1 MSELFTQT
9 NKQKKLFRTEEDIVA
24 NIQTQFGMPH
34 TGKDLLLD
42 AKMGPNKDKSSR
54 LDLEPDALSDT
65 GMSDD
70 VGAGDTSGILH
81 DSAGGN
87 KNTITGTNTPR
98 SSRASAYYD
107 LLRSQHKNGHY
118 KAPAYRVVDAIES
131 PLQAGAGALN
141 YHDDFDT
148 DAIQNAGLHMA
159 VAQTVVEGNIM
170 AAAADSAFVI
180 GKQTGNILK
189 DLKDET
195 INAKDA
201 LKAGGQVL
209 RLQGGK
215 SVVKIGGATL
225 RSTEQYLSSFQ
236 ASTDDF
242 TGSVPGKVKEA
253 ATNTGNILK
262 KITNVVLHP
271 LRNLIAMGKVILIGA
286 VILLF
291 LIIVSLLGQ
300 MSGTTSTS
308 VFGANRIEDIQTLVQ
323 KINDYRN
330 AAVTEGIY
338 QAFQNDVDPNGNPY
352 GYDSLTGQRSNN
364 LQHGVTWNYANGI
377 YNDTAEIISF
387 SNATAIPWCPGELND
402 GQYGHYDLDCTIYLT
417 GYDRYTDP
425 ETQAPNGADGGTGN
439 LEALAESC
447 DAGTLTRTIIK
458 QDQYGNEYAGNA
470 VSARYTKTIT
480 LPNGARGFQG
490 WYKDGEDA
498 YGNVEWAS
506 LLYRMDWE
514 GLYDIVDGI
523 KCRATGSGMTEEELR
538 QLFASLNIDATTARG
553 QVVAFALSCQGKFVY
568 AQPSSLRGGPGNPSV
583 GINLD
588 CSSFVQYCYWAQ
600 NLPFSAGSTAVYR
613 NAADLVSISPSEV
626 QPGDLRVVYASGGE
640 QGHVQMALGG
650 DAWIECCYGY
660 GVAVNMSNAW
670 MESRPCYYFRYA
682 GF

>member
-1 MSELFTQT
+1 MTVFFPVIFPDGATGSELSD
-9 NKQKKLFRTEEDIVA
+9 LPEEY
-24 NIQTQFGMPH
+24 N
-34 TGKDLLLD
+34 
-42 AKMGPNKDKSSR
+42 
-54 LDLEPDALSDT
+54 
-65 GMSDD
+65 
-70 VGAGDTSGILH
+70 
-81 DSAGGN
+81 
-87 KNTITGTNTPR
+87 
-98 SSRASAYYD
+98 
-107 LLRSQHKNGHY
+107 
-118 KAPAYRVVDAIES
+118 
-131 PLQAGAGALN
+131 
-141 YHDDFDT
+141 
-148 DAIQNAGLHMA
+148 A
-159 VAQTVVEGNIM
+159 VADGKIK
-170 AAAADSAFVI
+170 AADC
-180 GKQTGNILK
+180 TGNIVL
-189 DLKDET
+189 DESANLYKGELNDWFYT
-195 INAKDA
+195 PDELTVTFTVVTGEGDDA
-201 LKAGGQVL
+201 V
-209 RLQGGK
+209 
-215 SVVKIGGATL
+215 S
-225 RSTEQYLSSFQ
+225 
-236 ASTDDF
+236 DDY
-242 TGSVPGKVKEA
+242 E
-253 ATNTGNILK
+253 
-262 KITNVVLHP
+262 
-271 LRNLIAMGKVILIGA
+271 
-286 VILLF
+286 
-291 LIIVSLLGQ
+291 
-300 MSGTTSTS
+300 
-308 VFGANRIEDIQTLVQ
+308 
-323 KINDYRN
+323 
-330 AAVTEGIY
+330 VT
-338 QAFQNDVDPNGNPY
+338 
-352 GYDSLTGQRSNN
+352 
-364 LQHGVTWNYANGI
+364 
-377 YNDTAEIISF
+377 F

-480 LPNGARGFQG
+480 LPNGANGFQG

-514 GLYDIVDGI
+514 ELYGIVDGI

-600 NLPFSAGSTAVYR
+600 NLPFSAGSTAAYR

-640 QGHVQMALGG
+640 QGHVQIALGG

>member
-148 DAIQNAGLHMA
+148 DTVQNAGLHMA

-189 DLKDET
+189 ELKDET
-195 INAKDA
+195 IN
-201 LKAGGQVL
+201 
-209 RLQGGK
+209 
-215 SVVKIGGATL
+215 
-225 RSTEQYLSSFQ
+225 
-236 ASTDDF
+236 
-242 TGSVPGKVKEA
+242 
-253 ATNTGNILK
+253 
-262 KITNVVLHP
+262 
-271 LRNLIAMGKVILIGA
+271 
-286 VILLF
+286 
-291 LIIVSLLGQ
+291 
-300 MSGTTSTS
+300 
-308 VFGANRIEDIQTLVQ
+308 
-323 KINDYRN
+323 
-330 AAVTEGIY
+330 
-338 QAFQNDVDPNGNPY
+338 
-352 GYDSLTGQRSNN
+352 
-364 LQHGVTWNYANGI
+364 
-377 YNDTAEIISF
+377 
-387 SNATAIPWCPGELND
+387 
-402 GQYGHYDLDCTIYLT
+402 
-417 GYDRYTDP
+417 
-425 ETQAPNGADGGTGN
+425 
-439 LEALAESC
+439 
-447 DAGTLTRTIIK
+447 
-458 QDQYGNEYAGNA
+458 
-470 VSARYTKTIT
+470 TKTIT
-480 LPNGARGFQG
+480 LPSGASGFQG
-490 WYKDGEDA
+490 WYKDGEDT

-514 GLYDIVDGI
+514 ELYGIVDGI
-523 KCRATGSGMTEEELR
+523 KCRVIGSGMTEEELR

-553 QVVAFALSCQGKFVY
+553 QVVAFALSCQGKFIY

-600 NLPFSAGSTAVYR
+600 NLPFSAGSTAAYR

-650 DAWIECCYGY
+650 GAWIECCYGY

>member
-1 MSELFTQT
+1 MMYT
-9 NKQKKLFRTEEDIVA
+9 NVKGYQIPNLSLPKAKKTNLNRYGRMRLDYLEQNEPNLCDQMMLEGT
-24 NIQTQFGMPH
+24 
-34 TGKDLLLD
+34 LLSSCRKMGLD
-42 AKMGPNKDKSSR
+42 AQQMVDKTLR
-54 LDLEPDALSDT
+54 DLMQKAQMPDRKTNPLGWAQMCNSLKQQAEEMILVT
-65 GMSDD
+65 GEGDDAVSDD
-70 VGAGDTSGILH
+70 
-81 DSAGGN
+81 
-87 KNTITGTNTPR
+87 
-98 SSRASAYYD
+98 Y
-107 LLRSQHKNGHY
+107 
-118 KAPAYRVVDAIES
+118 E
-131 PLQAGAGALN
+131 
-141 YHDDFDT
+141 
-148 DAIQNAGLHMA
+148 
-159 VAQTVVEGNIM
+159 
-170 AAAADSAFVI
+170 
-180 GKQTGNILK
+180 
-189 DLKDET
+189 
-195 INAKDA
+195 
-201 LKAGGQVL
+201 
-209 RLQGGK
+209 
-215 SVVKIGGATL
+215 
-225 RSTEQYLSSFQ
+225 
-236 ASTDDF
+236 
-242 TGSVPGKVKEA
+242 
-253 ATNTGNILK
+253 
-262 KITNVVLHP
+262 
-271 LRNLIAMGKVILIGA
+271 
-286 VILLF
+286 
-291 LIIVSLLGQ
+291 
-300 MSGTTSTS
+300 
-308 VFGANRIEDIQTLVQ
+308 
-323 KINDYRN
+323 
-330 AAVTEGIY
+330 VT
-338 QAFQNDVDPNGNPY
+338 
-352 GYDSLTGQRSNN
+352 
-364 LQHGVTWNYANGI
+364 
-377 YNDTAEIISF
+377 F

-480 LPNGARGFQG
+480 LPNGANGFQG

-514 GLYDIVDGI
+514 ELYGIVDGI

-600 NLPFSAGSTAVYR
+600 NLLFSAGSTAAYR

-650 DAWIECCYGY
+650 GAWIECCYGY
-660 GVAVNMSNAW
+660 GVAVNMSNTW

>member
-1 MSELFTQT
+1 MILSFKSMWQHLKKYSPT

-42 AKMGPNKDKSSR
+42 AKMGLNKDKSSR

-98 SSRASAYYD
+98 ASRASAYYD
-107 LLRSQHKNGHY
+107 LLRSQHKDGHY

-131 PLQAGAGALN
+131 PLQAGASALN
-141 YHDDFDT
+141 YHDE
-148 DAIQNAGLHMA
+148 DA
-159 VAQTVVEGNIM
+159 V
-170 AAAADSAFVI
+170 S
-180 GKQTGNILK
+180 
-189 DLKDET
+189 
-195 INAKDA
+195 
-201 LKAGGQVL
+201 
-209 RLQGGK
+209 
-215 SVVKIGGATL
+215 
-225 RSTEQYLSSFQ
+225 
-236 ASTDDF
+236 DDY
-242 TGSVPGKVKEA
+242 E
-253 ATNTGNILK
+253 
-262 KITNVVLHP
+262 
-271 LRNLIAMGKVILIGA
+271 
-286 VILLF
+286 
-291 LIIVSLLGQ
+291 
-300 MSGTTSTS
+300 
-308 VFGANRIEDIQTLVQ
+308 
-323 KINDYRN
+323 
-330 AAVTEGIY
+330 VT
-338 QAFQNDVDPNGNPY
+338 
-352 GYDSLTGQRSNN
+352 
-364 LQHGVTWNYANGI
+364 
-377 YNDTAEIISF
+377 F

-470 VSARYTKTIT
+470 VSSRYTKTIT
-480 LPNGARGFQG
+480 LPNGASGFQG
-490 WYKDGEDA
+490 WYKDGEDT

-506 LLYRMDWE
+506 ILYRMDWE
-514 GLYDIVDGI
+514 ELYGIVDGI

-538 QLFASLNIDATTARG
+538 QLFTSLNIDATTARG

-600 NLPFSAGSTAVYR
+600 NLPFSAGSTAAYR

-650 DAWIECCYGY
+650 GAWIECCYGY
-660 GVAVNMSNAW
+660 GVAVKLSTRCRWVTFCMWAMPHSANSAVTAFAPSVSLRKQTLKS
-670 MESRPCYYFRYA
+670 SRA
-682 GF
+682 GLV